1 MLYLSVLGFLLFLF
15 VAIASWIIAA
25 ILSTVLE
32 ISILDMWWSHWW
44 LHLGPSNKNQYSQ
57 RFWAAI
63 TLVPFI
69 YAMKPH
75 VICKGTSEEHA
86 KQKKDVVRLYNS
98 EKDLPKVNS
107 TVVFLMHSDRS
118 GLWIL
123 ANCRYVIIFFWFW
136 KKLLRDTRANL
147 LVAYSN
153 KIHMHIWHFSSY
165 ARPLKICEVCNF
177 YAITDS
183 LYERFVDRI
192 LNSVLSTLSDN
203 PRVSRF
209 WTVSPGLQIR
219 VWYLPDNRQSCYFL

>member
-15 VAIASWIIAA
+15 AAIATWIIAA

-57 RFWAAI
+57 RFWTAI

-86 KQKKDVVRLYNS
+86 KQKKDVVRLCNA

-107 TVVFLMHSDRS
+107 TVVSLMHSDRS

-123 ANCRYVIIFFWFW
+123 ANCRYVIIFSGFE
-136 KKLLRDTRANL
+136 KNYSEILEQICLLLIQTKSICTYDT
-147 LVAYSN
+147 LV
-153 KIHMHIWHFSSY
+153 HMHGLWKSVKCVIS
-165 ARPLKICEVCNF
+165 APLLIHCM
-177 YAITDS
+177 
-183 LYERFVDRI
+183 
-192 LNSVLSTLSDN
+192 SVSWI
-203 PRVSRF
+203 VF
-209 WTVSPGLQIR
+209 
-219 VWYLPDNRQSCYFL
+219 

>member
-15 VAIASWIIAA
+15 AAIATWIIAA

-44 LHLGPSNKNQYSQ
+44 LRLGPSNKNQYSQ
-57 RFWAAI
+57 RFWTAI

-86 KQKKDVVRLYNS
+86 KQKKDVVRLCNA

-118 GLWIL
+118 SLWIL
-123 ANCRYVIIFFWFW
+123 ANCRYVIIFSGFE
-136 KKLLRDTRANL
+136 KNYSEILEQICLLLIQTKSICTYDT
-147 LVAYSN
+147 LV
-153 KIHMHIWHFSSY
+153 HMHGLWKSVKCVIS
-165 ARPLKICEVCNF
+165 APLLIHCM
-177 YAITDS
+177 
-183 LYERFVDRI
+183 
-192 LNSVLSTLSDN
+192 SVSWI
-203 PRVSRF
+203 VF
-209 WTVSPGLQIR
+209 
-219 VWYLPDNRQSCYFL
+219 

>member
-15 VAIASWIIAA
+15 AAIATWIIAA

-32 ISILDMWWSHWW
+32 ISILDMRWSHWW

-57 RFWAAI
+57 RFWTAI

-86 KQKKDVVRLYNS
+86 KQKKDVVRLCNA

-123 ANCRYVIIFFWFW
+123 ANCRYVIIFSGFE
-136 KKLLRDTRANL
+136 KNYSEILEQICLLLIQTKSICTYDT
-147 LVAYSN
+147 LV
-153 KIHMHIWHFSSY
+153 HMHGLWKSVKCVIS
-165 ARPLKICEVCNF
+165 APLLIHCM
-177 YAITDS
+177 
-183 LYERFVDRI
+183 
-192 LNSVLSTLSDN
+192 SVSWI
-203 PRVSRF
+203 VF
-209 WTVSPGLQIR
+209 
-219 VWYLPDNRQSCYFL
+219 

>member
-15 VAIASWIIAA
+15 AAIATWIIAA

-57 RFWAAI
+57 RFWTAI

-86 KQKKDVVRLYNS
+86 KQKKDVVRLCNA

-123 ANCRYVIIFFWFW
+123 ANCRYVIIFSGFE
-136 KKLLRDTRANL
+136 KNYSEILEQICLLLIQTKSICTYGT
-147 LVAYSN
+147 LV
-153 KIHMHIWHFSSY
+153 HMHGLWKSVKCVIS
-165 ARPLKICEVCNF
+165 APLLIHCM
-177 YAITDS
+177 
-183 LYERFVDRI
+183 
-192 LNSVLSTLSDN
+192 SVSWI
-203 PRVSRF
+203 VF
-209 WTVSPGLQIR
+209 
-219 VWYLPDNRQSCYFL
+219 

>member
-15 VAIASWIIAA
+15 AAIASWIIAA

-57 RFWAAI
+57 RFWTAI

-86 KQKKDVVRLYNS
+86 KQKKDVVRLCNA

-123 ANCRYVIIFFWFW
+123 ANCRYVIIFSGFE
-136 KKLLRDTRANL
+136 KNYSEILEQICLLLIQTKSICTYDA
-147 LVAYSN
+147 LV
-153 KIHMHIWHFSSY
+153 HMHGLWKSVKCVIS
-165 ARPLKICEVCNF
+165 APLLIHCM
-177 YAITDS
+177 
-183 LYERFVDRI
+183 
-192 LNSVLSTLSDN
+192 SVSWI
-203 PRVSRF
+203 VF
-209 WTVSPGLQIR
+209 
-219 VWYLPDNRQSCYFL
+219 

>member
-15 VAIASWIIAA
+15 AAIATWIIAA

-57 RFWAAI
+57 RFWTAI

-86 KQKKDVVRLYNS
+86 KQKKDVVRLCNA

-123 ANCRYVIIFFWFW
+123 ANCRYVIIFSGFE
-136 KKLLRDTRANL
+136 KNYSEILEQICLLLIQTKSICTYDA
-147 LVAYSN
+147 LV
-153 KIHMHIWHFSSY
+153 HMHGLWKSVKCVIS
-165 ARPLKICEVCNF
+165 APLLIHCM
-177 YAITDS
+177 
-183 LYERFVDRI
+183 
-192 LNSVLSTLSDN
+192 SVSWI
-203 PRVSRF
+203 VF
-209 WTVSPGLQIR
+209 
-219 VWYLPDNRQSCYFL
+219 

>member
-15 VAIASWIIAA
+15 VAIACWIIAA

-86 KQKKDVVRLYNS
+86 KHASLQRRERSAESEFNGCVFDAFWQEWSLNS
-98 EKDLPKVNS
+98 CKLQICN
-107 TVVFLMHSDRS
+107 
-118 GLWIL
+118 
-123 ANCRYVIIFFWFW
+123 NFFWFW

-177 YAITDS
+177 CAITDS

-203 PRVSRF
+203 PRDSRF

>member
-15 VAIASWIIAA
+15 AAIATWIIAA

-32 ISILDMWWSHWW
+32 ISILDMRWSHWW

-57 RFWAAI
+57 RFWTAI

-86 KQKKDVVRLYNS
+86 KQKKDVVRLCNA

-123 ANCRYVIIFFWFW
+123 ANCRYVIIFSGFE
-136 KKLLRDTRANL
+136 KNYSEILEQSCLLLIQTKSICTYDT
-147 LVAYSN
+147 LV
-153 KIHMHIWHFSSY
+153 HMHGLWKSVKCVIS
-165 ARPLKICEVCNF
+165 APLLIHCM
-177 YAITDS
+177 
-183 LYERFVDRI
+183 
-192 LNSVLSTLSDN
+192 SVSWI
-203 PRVSRF
+203 VF
-209 WTVSPGLQIR
+209 
-219 VWYLPDNRQSCYFL
+219 

>member
-86 KQKKDVVRLYNS
+86 KQKKDVVRLYNA

-123 ANCRYVIIFFWFW
+123 ANCRYVIIFSGFE
-136 KKLLRDTRANL
+136 KNYSEILEQICLLLIQTKSICTYDT
-147 LVAYSN
+147 LV
-153 KIHMHIWHFSSY
+153 HMHGLWKSVKCVIS
-165 ARPLKICEVCNF
+165 APLLIHCM
-177 YAITDS
+177 
-183 LYERFVDRI
+183 
-192 LNSVLSTLSDN
+192 SVSWI
-203 PRVSRF
+203 VF
-209 WTVSPGLQIR
+209 
-219 VWYLPDNRQSCYFL
+219 

>member
-15 VAIASWIIAA
+15 AAIATWIIAA

-57 RFWAAI
+57 RFWTAI

-86 KQKKDVVRLYNS
+86 KQKKDVVRLCNA

-123 ANCRYVIIFFWFW
+123 ANCRYVIIFSGFE
-136 KKLLRDTRANL
+136 KNYSEILEQICLLLIQTKSICTYDT
-147 LVAYSN
+147 LV
-153 KIHMHIWHFSSY
+153 HMHGLWKSVKCVIS
-165 ARPLKICEVCNF
+165 APLLIHCM
-177 YAITDS
+177 
-183 LYERFVDRI
+183 
-192 LNSVLSTLSDN
+192 SVSWI
-203 PRVSRF
+203 VF
-209 WTVSPGLQIR
+209 
-219 VWYLPDNRQSCYFL
+219 